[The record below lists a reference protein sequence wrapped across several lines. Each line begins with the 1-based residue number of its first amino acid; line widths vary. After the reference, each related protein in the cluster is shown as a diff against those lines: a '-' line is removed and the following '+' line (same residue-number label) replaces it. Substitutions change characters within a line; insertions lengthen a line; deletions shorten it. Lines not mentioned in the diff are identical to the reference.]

1 VARLAFLGT
10 PELAVPPLRALVA
23 AGHEIPLV
31 VSRPDRRRGRGAAVS
46 PSPVKAAA
54 VELGLPVSDRLG
66 DLEAAGAELGVV
78 VAFGR
83 LIPAALLDRLP
94 MVNLHFSL
102 LPRWRGAA
110 PVERALLAG
119 DATTGVSVMALEA
132 GLDTGPVYASAPVDV
147 RPDDDLASLRSRLV
161 EVGTALLLPLVA
173 EGRASLPEPRPQQGT
188 PTYAEKLRPDE
199 LELAWC
205 RPVEELGRLVRLGD
219 AFSTFRGRR
228 LRVRRARAEV
238 DAGAEAPPPGTLVG
252 LAVRAGDG
260 WLHLEVVQPEGGR
273 AMAAD
278 DWRRGVRPE
287 AGEGLGPP
295 GAP

>member
-1 VARLAFLGT
+1 MARLAFLGT

-66 DLEAAGAELGVV
+66 DLETAGAELGVV

-83 LIPAALLDRLP
+83 LIPADLLDRLP

-119 DATTGVSVMALEA
+119 DATTGVSLMALEA
-132 GLDTGPVYASAPVDV
+132 GLDTGPVYASRAVDI
-147 RPDDDLASLRSRLV
+147 RPDDDLASLRARLV

-173 EGRASLPEPRPQQGT
+173 EGRSSLPEPRPQQGA
-188 PTYAEKLRPDE
+188 PTYAEKLGPEE
-199 LELAWC
+199 LELGWC
-205 RPVEELGRLVRLGD
+205 HPVEELGRQVRLGD

-238 DAGAEAPPPGTLVG
+238 DASAGAVPPGTLDG

-260 WLHLEVVQPEGGR
+260 WLHLVAVQPEGGR

-278 DWRRGVRPE
+278 DWRRGVRPVPGERLGRAE
-287 AGEGLGPP
+287 AP
-295 GAP
+295 